1 MRLGELRHTLQFQ
14 APTKDANG
22 VVGWQTAFT
31 CKGSFWGLSGEEG
44 IVAQQMGG
52 NITGKVRIMYRP
64 IKIKTS
70 WRIVVDGN
78 IILNIAGPP
87 INLGGEQKYLE
98 IKVRQTE

>member
-1 MRLGELRHTLQFQ
+1 MRLGELRHSLTFQ
-14 APTKDANG
+14 CPTKDANG

-31 CKGSFWGLSGEEG
+31 CKGSWWGLSGEEG

-70 WRIVVDGN
+70 WRILIGDIV
-78 IILNIAGPP
+78 LNIAGPP
-87 INLGGEQKYLE
+87 INLGGENRFIEL
-98 IKVRQTE
+98 KVKQVE